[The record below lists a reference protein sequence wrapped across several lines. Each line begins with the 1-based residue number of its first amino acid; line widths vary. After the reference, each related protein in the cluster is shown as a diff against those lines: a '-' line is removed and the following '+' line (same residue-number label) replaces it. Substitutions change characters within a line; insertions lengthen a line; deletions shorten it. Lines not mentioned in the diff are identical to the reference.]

1 LQLLLKI
8 LAILALGP
16 NLSPTS
22 FCLCLASTSGCF
34 SQNGCACA
42 LHSHRDDCHHAE
54 GDDEH
59 CAQGSACK
67 LAEPGFAEQS
77 CCKDLAGTQIAPG
90 SQIAH
95 RTAPLPSEA
104 AATLGSEASGQGEPS
119 SDCLICQWLEHI
131 DGAPLDG
138 GVSMPA
144 DWTLAPLLFLPPP
157 ETSGDRSV
165 DSLVIVSSKV
175 PLFLSQCR
183 LLI

>member
-1 LQLLLKI
+1 MQLLLKI

-34 SQNGCACA
+34 SQNGCDCA
-42 LHSHRDDCHHAE
+42 LHSHRDDCHHGE

-59 CAQGSACK
+59 CTQGSACN
-67 LAEPGFAEQS
+67 LAEPGSAAQS
-77 CCKDLAGTQIAPG
+77 CCKDLAGTQIA
-90 SQIAH
+90 H
-95 RTAPLPSEA
+95 RTAPLPNVA
-104 AATLGSEASGQGEPS
+104 AATLGSEGSEQGESS
-119 SDCLICQWLEHI
+119 SDCLICRWLEHI

-138 GVSMPA
+138 GVSMHA
-144 DWTLAPLLFLPPP
+144 DWTLGPLLFLAPPGN
-157 ETSGDRSV
+157 SVDRSV
-165 DSLVIVSSKV
+165 DSLVIVCSKV